1 MSFQA
6 YLDNVQE
13 KTGKTPND
21 FIAEAQAKGLTE
33 FKDLMAWLKSDYGL
47 GTGHAKAIIYVI
59 QYGAEFE
66 VRQTT
71 GTHRDSSGTLI
82 LDGSSLQNKKDQQ
95 E

>member
-21 FIAEAQAKGLTE
+21 FIAEAQEKGLAE
-33 FKDLMAWLKSDYGL
+33 FKDLMAWLTTDYGL

-59 QYGAEFE
+59 QHGAEFE
-66 VRQTT
+66 VRQTA
-71 GTHRDSSGTLI
+71 GTHRDASGTLI
-82 LDGSSLQNKKDQQ
+82 LDGSSLRSKKDPGK
-95 E
+95 